1 MVVLWVAKIP
11 RDYEDPCSEG
21 NFPRESP
28 TPPFWPRSVQGPVL
42 SWVGSAWFNSEP
54 TMFLGTGMFTFDST
68 IFGLFWLPPGKK
80 DLHIAHVFC
89 LSCGSNVQQLPGC
102 KLSLNVTPASA
113 RRHQMTEIDRSQL
126 EAKECS
132 TGQIH
137 TNIIYNLCNIHTC
150 MHTYIHTSIL
160 TYIHTYIHTLHCITF
175 AFAFTLTS
183 HHIAFHYI
191 AVPP

>member
-1 MVVLWVAKIP
+1 MVVLWVAKNP
-11 RDYEDPCSEG
+11 RDYEDSCSEG
-21 NFPRESP
+21 TFTRESP
-28 TPPFWPRSVQGPVL
+28 TPPFWPRFVQGPVL

-54 TMFLGTGMFTFDST
+54 TMFRGTGMFTFDST
-68 IFGLFWLPPGKK
+68 IFGLFWQPPGKK

-137 TNIIYNLCNIHTC
+137 TNIIYSSYN
-150 MHTYIHTSIL
+150 
-160 TYIHTYIHTLHCITF
+160 IHTYIH
-175 AFAFTLTS
+175 
-183 HHIAFHYI
+183 
-191 AVPP
+191 